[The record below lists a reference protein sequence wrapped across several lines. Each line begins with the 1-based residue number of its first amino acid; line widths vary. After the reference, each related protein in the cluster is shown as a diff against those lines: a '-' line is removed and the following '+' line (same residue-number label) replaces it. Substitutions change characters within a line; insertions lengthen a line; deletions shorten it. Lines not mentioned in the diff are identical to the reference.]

1 VRKEPISLKNINE
14 LIPLGQKVEVYIPE
28 GNFKGTYSSFI
39 YDIDEKFIYL
49 LMPTDERGIKAII
62 REGDSLYVSFVDKKD
77 RRIGFATYL
86 KEKVNDEDRI
96 IYKIDTPK
104 EDAYSI
110 EFRENFRVDILADA
124 QITYIKADNISKSS
138 GTVIDLSASGAKLS
152 VGIASKLALE
162 VGDRIFI
169 SFNLKDI
176 QLKNIEARV
185 VRKIESRA
193 DKVNHYG
200 LHFINPDKKLEDK
213 LIKFCISRQLELA
226 RRAKGL

>member
-1 VRKEPISLKNINE
+1 MRKEPISLKNISE

-39 YDIDEKFIYL
+39 YDMDEHFIYL

-62 REGDSLYVSFVDKKD
+62 REGDNLYVSFVDKKD
-77 RRIGFATYL
+77 RRIGFSTHL
-86 KEKVNDEDRI
+86 KETVNDDDRI
-96 IYKIDTPK
+96 IYKIDKPE

-110 EFRENFRVDILADA
+110 EFRESFRVDILADA
-124 QITYIKADNISKSS
+124 QITYIKGADISKGS

-152 VGIASKLALE
+152 VGIASSLSLE
-162 VGDRIFI
+162 VGDRIFV
-169 SFNLKDI
+169 SFSLNDM

-185 VRKIESRA
+185 VRKAESRV

-200 LHFINPDKKLEDK
+200 LHFINIDKKLEDK
-213 LIKFCISRQLELA
+213 LIKYCINRQLELA
-226 RRAKGL
+226 RKARGL